1 MNSDLQ
7 QDWGSITLKRREN
20 ILIHRIKA
28 ACTGARAN
36 QFAARGFDCQQSFA
50 HRPKHKS
57 HFGKITSSVQNRCY
71 SFLVLFR
78 DVNETEIS

>member
-1 MNSDLQ
+1 MNTDIQ
-7 QDWGSITLKRREN
+7 EYWGIITFKKKRAN

-71 SFLVLFR
+71 YFLVLFR
-78 DVNETEIS
+78 DVK

>member
-1 MNSDLQ
+1 MNTDIQ
-7 QDWGSITLKRREN
+7 EYWGIITFKKKRAN

-71 SFLVLFR
+71 SFLFSR
-78 DVNETEIS
+78 C